1 MPQNLIHHCVHLGD
15 AVHEIPPPAVT
26 RDYPAQQPSSDGPE
40 NPTDLSTFGETV
52 RGPLGW
58 IVHARSGDKGSNANV
73 GFWVRSSEE
82 YEWLRSLLTVPFL
95 EQLLGGEYREG
106 RKIDRFEL
114 PGLWAVHFLLH
125 DHLDGGYNTT
135 RTYDLLGK
143 NVAEFLR
150 ARYVDL
156 PKRFLEKGKI

>member
-1 MPQNLIHHCVHLGD
+1 M
-15 AVHEIPPPAVT
+15 
-26 RDYPAQQPSSDGPE
+26 
-40 NPTDLSTFGETV
+40 
-52 RGPLGW
+52 GW

-125 DHLDGGYNTT
+125 DHLDGGYNST